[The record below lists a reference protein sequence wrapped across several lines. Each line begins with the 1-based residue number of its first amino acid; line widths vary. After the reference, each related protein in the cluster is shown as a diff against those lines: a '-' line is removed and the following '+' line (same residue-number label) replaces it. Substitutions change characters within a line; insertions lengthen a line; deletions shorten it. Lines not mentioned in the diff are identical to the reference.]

1 MTVLLTL
8 EVMEVSSQK
17 MVRAMTVRVGAYTCV
32 RSQASIYAHN
42 ISILYL

>member
-17 MVRAMTVRVGAYTCV
+17 MVRAMTVRVGTCV

>member
-17 MVRAMTVRVGAYTCV
+17 MVRAMTVRVGSV